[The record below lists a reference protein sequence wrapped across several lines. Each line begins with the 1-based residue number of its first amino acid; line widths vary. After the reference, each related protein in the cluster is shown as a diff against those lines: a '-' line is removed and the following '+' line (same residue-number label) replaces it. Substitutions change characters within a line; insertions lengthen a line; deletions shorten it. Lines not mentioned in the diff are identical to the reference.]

1 MQTPFSDAAVAKY
14 PVMLILR
21 DYGEWR
27 STVNIVRK
35 KLRPNRILVGQTV
48 PGKTEQQN
56 TEFYPLFSAFS
67 GWFLV
72 GSVSFGLTGTP
83 KLAVSIQKRNA

>member
-1 MQTPFSDAAVAKY
+1 MEKYCKYTCSKKKTEAKQTV
-14 PVMLILR
+14 
-21 DYGEWR
+21 
-27 STVNIVRK
+27 
-35 KLRPNRILVGQTV
+35 VGQTV

-67 GWFLV
+67 VLFLV